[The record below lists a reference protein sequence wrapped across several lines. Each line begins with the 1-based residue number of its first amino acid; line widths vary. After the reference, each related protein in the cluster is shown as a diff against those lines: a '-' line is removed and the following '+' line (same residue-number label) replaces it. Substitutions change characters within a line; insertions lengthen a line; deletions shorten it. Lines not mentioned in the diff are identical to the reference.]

1 MSSSNQYNR
10 LAIVF
15 HWLLAL
21 LIILS
26 MIIGK
31 VVLERIPNSDPEK
44 LNILQ
49 GHSIFGI
56 IIGLLMIARYLNIKL
71 RGKPDPIDSS
81 GKLMRQTA
89 LWAHRIIY
97 LLVFITV
104 ATGLAMA
111 VQADFP
117 AVFSGV
123 ATLPESFNH
132 LTARTVHN
140 LSTNLLILVLLTHI
154 SAALYHQL
162 IMRDKILHRLRWKRM
177 D

>member
-1 MSSSNQYNR
+1 
-10 LAIVF
+10 
-15 HWLLAL
+15 
-21 LIILS
+21 
-26 MIIGK
+26 
-31 VVLERIPNSDPEK
+31 VLERIPNSDPEK

-104 ATGLAMA
+104 ATGLVMA

-140 LSTNLLILVLLTHI
+140 LSTNLLILVLLAHI

>member
-104 ATGLAMA
+104 DRCRPL
-111 VQADFP
+111 
-117 AVFSGV
+117 
-123 ATLPESFNH
+123 
-132 LTARTVHN
+132 
-140 LSTNLLILVLLTHI
+140 
-154 SAALYHQL
+154 
-162 IMRDKILHRLRWKRM
+162 W
-177 D
+177 